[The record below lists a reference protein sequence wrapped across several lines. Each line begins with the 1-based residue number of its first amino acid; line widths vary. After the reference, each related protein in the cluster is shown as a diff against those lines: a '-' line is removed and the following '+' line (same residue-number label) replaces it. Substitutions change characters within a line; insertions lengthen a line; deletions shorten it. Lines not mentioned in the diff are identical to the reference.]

1 MTNGHRFLV
10 RIFYRLTFIL
20 SLYYQSDEL
29 GKKAEQILG
38 HATAILDCR
47 RQTSMDF
54 HGQPPRLNIT

>member
-1 MTNGHRFLV
+1 MNFYLV
-10 RIFYRLTFIL
+10 FI
-20 SLYYQSDEL
+20 YQSNEL

-54 HGQPPRLNIT
+54 HAQHPPRLNIT